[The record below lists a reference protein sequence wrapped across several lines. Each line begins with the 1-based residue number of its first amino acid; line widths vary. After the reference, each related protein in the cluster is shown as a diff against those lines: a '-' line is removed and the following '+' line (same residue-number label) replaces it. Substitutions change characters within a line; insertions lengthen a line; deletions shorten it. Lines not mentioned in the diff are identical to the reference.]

1 MNNHEGKVALVTGGA
16 QGIGASIVEKLY
28 EQGAHVIIVDLQ
40 REKAETLISNLKNDR
55 QKLLLIT
62 SDISTQEG
70 CKNVVDKVVDN
81 FSYVDILINN
91 AAPSRNKKFIGCLSQ
106 SNWDD
111 HSNLVVQSVVWLT
124 EYLEPYLKKSI
135 SPSIINISSVTAN
148 KIGLEQCG
156 WPYHVSKS
164 GLEQL
169 TRYLACR
176 MGSYN
181 IRVNAIAPGLVD
193 RDEGM
198 KISEIP
204 GNSKIIKNIVP
215 LKRSAHSKEIANVAS
230 FLGSSDASY
239 ITGQIITVDGGLGLL
254 EGFSAA
260 LKLSDQ

>member
-1 MNNHEGKVALVTGGA
+1 ME
-16 QGIGASIVEKLY
+16 QGIGASIVETFY

-40 REKAETLISNLKNDR
+40 REKAEILISNLKNDR

-62 SDISTQEG
+62 SDISSQEG

-81 FSYVDILINN
+81 FSHVDILIYN
-91 AAPSRNKKFIGCLSQ
+91 AAPGRNKEFIGCLSQ
-106 SNWDD
+106 SNWDV

-124 EYLEPYLKKSI
+124 EFAEPYLKKSI

-148 KIGLEQCG
+148 KIGLAQCG

-176 MGSYN
+176 LGSYN
-181 IRVNAIAPGLVD
+181 IRVNAVAPGLVD

-215 LKRSAHSKEIANVAS
+215 LKRSASSKEIANVVS

-260 LKLSDQ
+260 LKLCD